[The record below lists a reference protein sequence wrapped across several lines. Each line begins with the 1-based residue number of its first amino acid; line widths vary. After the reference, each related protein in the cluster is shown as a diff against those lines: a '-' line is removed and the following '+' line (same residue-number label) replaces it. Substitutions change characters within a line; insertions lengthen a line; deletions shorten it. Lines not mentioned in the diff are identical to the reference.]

1 MNELEH
7 KGLLRTGKGLVVGRY
22 IQKISL
28 FPFSP
33 QELWVGWELEG
44 VEGEVPGLIEAGGMS
59 DRDLREKGI
68 SEFQRIPFEY
78 VGDLDLDPSNPT
90 RAN

>member
-1 MNELEH
+1 M
-7 KGLLRTGKGLVVGRY
+7 GRY

-28 FPFSP
+28 FPFSA

-44 VEGEVPGLIEAGGMS
+44 IDGEVPGLIRVA
-59 DRDLREKGI
+59 DLTAKELAEKGI

-78 VGDLDLDPSNPT
+78 LGDLEVRPVVPQQRRD
-90 RAN
+90 AV